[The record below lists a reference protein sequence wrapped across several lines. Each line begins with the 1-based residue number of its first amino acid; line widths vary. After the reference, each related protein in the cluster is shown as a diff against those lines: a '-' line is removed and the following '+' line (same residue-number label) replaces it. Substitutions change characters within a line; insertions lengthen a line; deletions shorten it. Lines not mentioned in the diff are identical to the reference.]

1 MTKTMKEIEEKMD
14 SLEPES
20 LRFQVLEAVKKFK
33 GNWLE
38 LGRFVSV
45 VEKSQ
50 SFREWGFVTF
60 ESYCTRELKL
70 RQQTVIKLLRS
81 FLFLK
86 REEPAS
92 LSAFLEDR
100 AGTGLLPDYD
110 SVNVLRMARAKKAIS
125 EDEYSR
131 LRSAVLNEEAE
142 PREVGRQYRS
152 MLQSARDAEMDPEA
166 AWARKRIQSLKKVL
180 SSLRTIK
187 NTVELSHLL
196 RDDGIAMVKKLI
208 EQVEEEL
215 IEEG

>member
-1 MTKTMKEIEEKMD
+1 MTMREIENKMD
-14 SLEPES
+14 RLEPES

-70 RQQTVIKLLRS
+70 RQQTVVKLLRS

-100 AGTGLLPDYD
+100 DGAGRLPDYE

-125 EDEYSR
+125 EEDYGN
-131 LRSAVLNEEAE
+131 LRSAVFDSDVQ
-142 PREVGRQYRS
+142 PREVGRRYRS
-152 MLQSARDAEMDPEA
+152 MLQTARAAEADPEE
-166 AWARKRIQSLKKVL
+166 AWLHKRRESLKKVL
-180 SSLRTIK
+180 ASLRTVK
-187 NTVELSHLL
+187 NTLELSQLL
-196 RDDGIAMVKKLI
+196 PGAFLATLKKLI

-215 IEEG
+215 TRDE

>member
-1 MTKTMKEIEEKMD
+1 MTMREIEEKMD
-14 SLEPES
+14 RLEPES

-50 SFREWGFVTF
+50 TFREWGFVTF

-70 RQQTVIKLLRS
+70 RRRTVIKLLRS

-92 LSAFLEDR
+92 LSAFLEDSDG
-100 AGTGLLPDYD
+100 AGRLPDYE
-110 SVNVLRMARAKKAIS
+110 SVNVLRMARAKKVIS
-125 EDEYSR
+125 EEDYGK
-131 LRSAVLNEEAE
+131 LRSAVFDGAVQ
-142 PREVGRQYRS
+142 PREVGRRYRS
-152 MLQSARDAEMDPEA
+152 ILQAVRDAEADPEE
-166 AWARKRIQSLKKVL
+166 AWLRKRRESLKKVL
-180 SSLRTIK
+180 ASLRTVK
-187 NTVELSHLL
+187 NAVELSQLL
-196 RDDGIAMVKKLI
+196 PAAGLATLKKLI

-215 IEEG
+215 TRE

>member
-1 MTKTMKEIEEKMD
+1 MTKIMREIEDNMD
-14 SLEPES
+14 HLEPES

-38 LGRFVSV
+38 LGRFVNV

-100 AGTGLLPDYD
+100 YAAGRLPDYE
-110 SVNVLRMARAKKAIS
+110 SINVLRMARAKKAIS
-125 EDEYSR
+125 EEDYGK
-131 LRSAVLNEEAE
+131 LRSAVFDGDTQ

-152 MLQSARDAEMDPEA
+152 MLQVARDAEADPEE
-166 AWARKRIQSLKKVL
+166 AWLRQRRESLKKVL
-180 SSLRTIK
+180 TSLRTVK
-187 NTVELSHLL
+187 NTVELSQLL
-196 RDDGIAMVKKLI
+196 PDAGLATLKKLI

-215 IEEG
+215 TRE